1 MNREKPVLVLTDND
15 RIRGMIKSVVRPR
28 LEVIC
33 VSTLSGTVLPMT
45 RGQISLVIVDLASR
59 AMSGD
64 DLMAI
69 ARVSEGR
76 NVPLIL
82 MTRQPRQA
90 VKPLAS
96 VINARDVTEEVHEE
110 ELARRPPANVARH
123 RSGHRNA
130 PARIHGRH
138 GCARGGFVGRPGD
151 NR

>member
-1 MNREKPVLVLTDND
+1 MSNEKPILVLTDNQ
-15 RIRGMIKSVVRPR
+15 RIRELVKGAVRPR
-28 LEVIC
+28 VEVIC

-45 RGQISLVIVDLASR
+45 KGQISMVIVDLASR

-82 MTRQPRQA
+82 MTRQPRLA

-96 VINARDVTEEVHEE
+96 VICARDVISMTDSEMMIG
-110 ELARRPPANVARH
+110 ARLRVWLGIDGDVETLPLGFIAS
-123 RSGHRNA
+123 SGSYA
-130 PARIHGRH
+130 MAS
-138 GCARGGFVGRPGD
+138 
-151 NR
+151 

>member
-96 VINARDVTEEVHEE
+96 VINARDVISMTDSEMMIAARLRMWLGIDPDTETLPLGFTAVMGAH
-110 ELARRPPANVARH
+110 AVA
-123 RSGHRNA
+123 S
-130 PARIHGRH
+130 
-138 GCARGGFVGRPGD
+138 
-151 NR
+151 